1 MAARRPVV
9 FNRYM
14 SFKKEMEYGQERA
27 KVIPEWMQ
35 RQGAIQTPFKYD
47 GENMFI
53 LPDMPFKAPME
64 LLEPSLRFTTED
76 SVMDRIQIALG
87 SFGTQVTP
95 LIKAPYEWK
104 AKQNLW
110 KGYNFDGKYEVV
122 PRAYAKVPF
131 LMELLSLPGI
141 AGKNNQ
147 GQWAMKDYELH
158 AMAQLMPTLADLRRL
173 FRDEERYQERSV
185 STWISFVFGAGLRT
199 NTKWEQNMERRSRMY
214 ERRDEMDQERS
225 LRTARLR

>member
-1 MAARRPVV
+1 
-9 FNRYM
+9 
-14 SFKKEMEYGQERA
+14 MEYGQERP
-27 KVIPEWMQ
+27 KIVPKWME
-35 RQGAIQTPFKYD
+35 RQGAIQTPFKYE

-53 LPDMPFKAPME
+53 LPDMPFKQ
-64 LLEPSLRFTTED
+64 LLELVEPPLRFDRDE
-76 SVMDRIQIALG
+76 SVMDRLQTTLETL
-87 SFGTQVTP
+87 GTQITP

-110 KGYNFDGKYEVV
+110 KGYNFKGDYEVV
-122 PRAYAKVPF
+122 PTAYAKVPF
-131 LMELLSLPGI
+131 LMDLLSVPGI
-141 AGKNNQ
+141 AAKNSR

-158 AMAQLMPTLADLRRL
+158 AMAQLMPTLSDLRRL
-173 FRDEERYQERSV
+173 FPDEERYQERSV